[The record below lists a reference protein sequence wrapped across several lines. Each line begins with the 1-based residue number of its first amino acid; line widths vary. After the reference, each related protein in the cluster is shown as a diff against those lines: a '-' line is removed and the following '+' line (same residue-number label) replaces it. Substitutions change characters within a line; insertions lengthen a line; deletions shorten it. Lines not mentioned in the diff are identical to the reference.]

1 MNLYCDIILS
11 VGNLYEKVYSNIAD
25 TTYLPLG
32 LCR

>member
-25 TTYLPLG
+25 NFHLPFG